1 MSHTSHL
8 YLYRPTA
15 KSARSAS
22 TRRDTICTM
31 TTPAKP
37 FEFDKALKELE
48 EITQWFEQSDTD
60 LDAGLVKFER
70 GMELATQLKAHL
82 AGVENRIEKIKQK
95 FSAAPAAPAAPTNPN
110 IGPEP
115 ELPSDS
121 AGQTDL
127 FES

>member
-1 MSHTSHL
+1 
-8 YLYRPTA
+8 
-15 KSARSAS
+15 
-22 TRRDTICTM
+22 M
-31 TTPAKP
+31 TTPGKP

-48 EITQWFEQSDTD
+48 DITQLFELSDTD

-95 FSAAPAAPAAPTNPN
+95 FSAAPTTQPNPAT
-110 IGPEP
+110 GDLPEP
-115 ELPSDS
+115 NQLPADT